1 MIAQALNAG
10 GIHSFLSGLDLYGR
24 ALFFACDLAAG
35 HFLAFGAEEGHLAI
49 AFPAGGPHV
58 AVRGECEGAAVGVV
72 EVDGAKGA
80 DEVPGI
86 AEVG

>member
-10 GIHSFLSGLDLYGR
+10 GIYSFLSGLDLDGH
-24 ALFFACDLAAG
+24 ALLFARDLATG
-35 HFLAFGAEEGHLAI
+35 HFLAVGAEEGHLAI

-58 AVRGECEGAAVGVV
+58 AVRGEGEGAAVGVV

-86 AEVG
+86 AEAG